1 MLTKDQK
8 KYLRTLAHN
17 RDTIIWTGQQG
28 ITANLLAEINAA
40 LDHHELIKIKI
51 RAGDR
56 KARAQ
61 VAADIGAQTGAEAV
75 QKVGNVVVLY
85 RRNKQ
90 EPKIVLP
97 Q

>member
-1 MLTKDQK
+1 MLTKEQK

-28 ITANLLAEINAA
+28 ITANLLAEINFA

-51 RAGDR
+51 RAGTR
-56 KARAQ
+56 ESRE
-61 VAADIGAQTGAEAV
+61 QTASAICQQAGAEPV
-75 QKVGNVVVLY
+75 QKVGNVIVLY
-85 RRNKQ
+85 RRNMQ